1 MAKILIGI
9 SGSIAAYKTI
19 LYLRELRKLNHQCKV
34 ILTTGGAQFVTANLI
49 AALGCDVYCDQ
60 TLDLTKTEQ
69 AMLHINLAKW
79 ADRFIIAPLSA
90 NTLAKLAHG
99 FADNLL
105 TQVVLA
111 YDASIQPIYL
121 APAMNQ
127 QMWHNLATQAN
138 LQLLKERNFI
148 IWEPAAGL
156 QACGDN
162 GVGRMIEAE
171 QLVMLTEETLAK
183 TGALVGKK
191 IIITLGATVEP
202 IDPVRFISNHS
213 SGKMGLALIH
223 AALARGAQV
232 TAICGKLAVSLPI
245 HPNLQY
251 YETLSADEML
261 KCALTQAIDADMIIA
276 CAAVADYKVVNY
288 APQKIKKSTE
298 RITLELTKN
307 PDIISTVKQNFPELI
322 SIGFAAETE
331 DIIEHAKIK
340 LKTKNLDAIIANNVS
355 EQQIF
360 NRDTTKV
367 SIIQQSGIMQEV
379 SGTKKQVAE
388 QIFAQLGHLLCKM

>member
-19 LYLRELRKLNHQCKV
+19 LYLRELRKLNHQCRV
-34 ILTTGGAQFVTANLI
+34 ILTTGGAQFVTANLL
-49 AALGCDVYCDQ
+49 AALGCEVYCDQ
-60 TLDLTKTEQ
+60 TLDLTKPEQ
-69 AMLHINLAKW
+69 SMLHIDLAKW

-90 NTLAKLAHG
+90 HTLAKLAHG

-105 TQVVLA
+105 TQAALA
-111 YDASIQPIYL
+111 YDATIQPIYL

-127 QMWHNLATQAN
+127 QMWHNPATQAN
-138 LQLLKERNFI
+138 LQLLKERNFT

-162 GVGRMIEAE
+162 GTGRMLEAE
-171 QLVMLTEETLAK
+171 QLVMLTEQILIEPTLI
-183 TGALVGKK
+183 GKK

-213 SGKMGLALIH
+213 SGKMGLALIN

-232 TAICGKLAVSLPI
+232 VALCGKLAVKLPNH
-245 HPNLQY
+245 HPNLQQI
-251 YETLSADEML
+251 ETLSADEML
-261 KCALTQAIDADMIIA
+261 GCALTQAIDAEMIIA
-276 CAAVADYKVVNY
+276 CAAVADYKVANY
-288 APQKIKKSTE
+288 APQKIKKNAE

-307 PDIISTVKQNFPELI
+307 PDIISTVKQQFPELI

-331 DIIEHAKIK
+331 NVIEHAKIK
-340 LKTKNLDAIIANNVS
+340 LKAKNLNAIIANDVS
-355 EQQIF
+355 EQQVF
-360 NRDTTKV
+360 NQNTTKV
-367 SIIQQSGIMQEV
+367 SIIEQR
-379 SGTKKQVAE
+379 GTIHEFNGSKNQVAE
-388 QIFAQLGHLLCKM
+388 QIFEYLESLLCRI

>member
-19 LYLRELRKLNHQCKV
+19 LYLRELRKLNHQCRV

-49 AALGCDVYCDQ
+49 AALGCEVYCDE
-60 TLDLTKTEQ
+60 TINLSKTEQ
-69 AMLHINLAKW
+69 AMLHIDLAKW

-90 NTLAKLAHG
+90 YTLAKLAHG

-105 TQVVLA
+105 TQAALA
-111 YDASIQPIYL
+111 YNATIQPIYL

-127 QMWHNLATQAN
+127 QMWHNPATQAN
-138 LQLLKERNFI
+138 LQLLKERNFT
-148 IWEPAAGL
+148 IWEPASGL

-162 GVGRMIEAE
+162 GTGRMIEAE
-171 QLVMLTEETLAK
+171 QLVMLTEQTLIEP
-183 TGALVGKK
+183 TLVSKK

-202 IDPVRFISNHS
+202 IDPVRYISNHS
-213 SGKMGLALIH
+213 SGKMGLALVN

-232 TAICGKLAVSLPI
+232 IALCGKLAVSLPT

-251 YETLSADEML
+251 FETLSADEML
-261 KCALTQAIDADMIIA
+261 ACALTQAIDTDMIIA
-276 CAAVADYKVVNY
+276 CAAVADYKVANC
-288 APQKIKKSTE
+288 APQKIKKNAE

-307 PDIISTVKQNFPELI
+307 PDIISTVKQKFPELI

-331 DIIEHAKIK
+331 NVIEHAKIK
-340 LKTKNLDAIIANNVS
+340 LKAKNLNAIIANDVS
-355 EQQIF
+355 EQQVF
-360 NRDTTKV
+360 NQSTTKV
-367 SIIQQSGIMQEV
+367 SIIERKGTIHEFSG
-379 SGTKKQVAE
+379 SKNQVAE
-388 QIFAQLGHLLCKM
+388 QIFEYLESLLCRI

>member
-49 AALGCDVYCDQ
+49 AALGCEVYCDQ
-60 TLDLTKTEQ
+60 TLDLTKPEQ
-69 AMLHINLAKW
+69 AMLHIDLAKW

-90 NTLAKLAHG
+90 HTLAKLAHG

-105 TQVVLA
+105 TQAALA
-111 YDASIQPIYL
+111 YDATIQPIYL

-127 QMWHNLATQAN
+127 QMWHNPATQAN
-138 LQLLKERNFI
+138 LQLLKERNFT

-162 GVGRMIEAE
+162 GTGRMIEAE
-171 QLVMLTEETLAK
+171 QLVMLTEQTLIEP
-183 TGALVGKK
+183 TLVSKK

-202 IDPVRFISNHS
+202 IDPVRYISNHS
-213 SGKMGLALIH
+213 SGKMGLALVN

-232 TAICGKLAVSLPI
+232 IALCGKLAVKLPI
-245 HPNLQY
+245 HPHLQY
-251 YETLSADEML
+251 FETLSADEML
-261 KCALTQAIDADMIIA
+261 GCALTQAIDAEMIIA
-276 CAAVADYKVVNY
+276 CAAVADYKVANY
-288 APQKIKKSTE
+288 APQKIKKNAE

-307 PDIISTVKQNFPELI
+307 PDIISTVKQKFPELI

-331 DIIEHAKIK
+331 NVIEHAKIK
-340 LKTKNLDAIIANNVS
+340 LKAKNLNAIIANDVS
-355 EQQIF
+355 EQQVF
-360 NRDTTKV
+360 NQNTTKV
-367 SIIQQSGIMQEV
+367 SIIEQR
-379 SGTKKQVAE
+379 GTIHEFNGSKNQVAE
-388 QIFAQLGHLLCKM
+388 QIFEYLESLLCRI

>member
-19 LYLRELRKLNHQCKV
+19 LYLRELRKRNHQCRV

-49 AALGCDVYCDQ
+49 AALGCEVYCDQ
-60 TLDLTKTEQ
+60 TLDLTKPEH
-69 AMLHINLAKW
+69 AMLHIDLAKW
-79 ADRFIIAPLSA
+79 ADRLIIAPLSA
-90 NTLAKLAHG
+90 HTLAKLAHG

-105 TQVVLA
+105 TQAALA
-111 YDASIQPIYL
+111 YDATIQPIYL

-127 QMWHNLATQAN
+127 QMWHNQATQAN
-138 LQLLKERNFI
+138 LQLLQERNFT
-148 IWEPAAGL
+148 IWEPASGL

-162 GVGRMIEAE
+162 GTGRMLEAE
-171 QLVMLTEETLAK
+171 QLVMLTEQTLIEP
-183 TGALVGKK
+183 TLVGKK

-213 SGKMGLALIH
+213 SGKMGLALVNV
-223 AALARGAQV
+223 ALARGAQV
-232 TAICGKLAVSLPI
+232 IALCGKLAVSLPI

-251 YETLSADEML
+251 FKTLSADEML
-261 KCALTQAIDADMIIA
+261 ASALTQAVDASMIIA
-276 CAAVADYKVVNY
+276 CAAVADYKVANY
-288 APQKIKKSTE
+288 APQKIKKNAE

-307 PDIISTVKQNFPELI
+307 PDIISTVKQKFPELI

-331 DIIEHAKIK
+331 NVIEHAKIK
-340 LKTKNLDAIIANNVS
+340 LKAKNLNAIIANDVS

-360 NRDTTKV
+360 NQNTTKV
-367 SIIQQSGIMQEV
+367 SIIEQKSTIHEFSG
-379 SGTKKQVAE
+379 SKNQVAE
-388 QIFAQLGHLLCKM
+388 QIFEYLESLLCRI